1 MNRIT
6 IAGNVGKDIEL
17 KYLPSGM
24 AVANF
29 SVADT
34 TGKDDKRKTMWH
46 NVTVFGDLA
55 ENTAGS
61 VVKGTRVVV
70 EGRLTED
77 KFTNKEGVE
86 VTRIKVLADDV
97 SISVR
102 FGAYEP
108 VQPAASGSDP
118 SDEPF

>member
-34 TGKDDKRKTMWH
+34 TGKDDKRKTIWH

-61 VVKGTRVVV
+61 VVKGTRVVI

-77 KFTNKEGVE
+77 KYTNKDGVE
-86 VTRIKVLADDV
+86 VTKMKVLADDV

-108 VQPAASGSDP
+108 VQPAASSGS